1 MGLRLTGEARSREEK
16 NFFCYFLKSTWVLST
31 GAVSPAIIMGIYTKT
46 NLLKSFW
53 CEAVTGNIPDHF
65 MPPYQKAGKGL
76 KMHRKQ
82 KIANN
87 KMCNLLQTQF

>member
-1 MGLRLTGEARSREEK
+1 MDIYFEVDKVRRK
-16 NFFCYFLKSTWVLST
+16 ICFFATFLNLHRYFLRVPFLQLFI
-31 GAVSPAIIMGIYTKT
+31 VGIYTKT

-87 KMCNLLQTQF
+87 KMCNLLQTQFP